1 VRCEARVSGAD
12 VVVVGGGAIGVA
24 CAYELAR
31 AGAQVTLL
39 EAGSALGGGCSGG
52 SAGLLCPSHAAPL
65 ATRAALGHAIRW
77 SLSREA
83 PLALRPRPALIPWL
97 ARFLAACTPERERA
111 ASSVLR
117 ALSISSLALHERLRR
132 EIGIRLEPSGT
143 LNVYETVAGLEHG
156 RRESLEHAAAGLR
169 CERLSEAE
177 ACALEP
183 ALSAPIAGAIY
194 YPDELSGDPLDF
206 VRVLAAAAEDAGA
219 TIRAGTEVLSLERR
233 GSRIVRLETT
243 AGPIAAGT
251 LVLAAGAWTP
261 RLAHHL
267 RLSIPVEAGKGY
279 HLDYEARV
287 GDPRVPI
294 FLREAHVV
302 VTPLPGRIRLAGT
315 LALSGLDTSIDSRR
329 LAAIERSGVRRVP
342 ALAGRSAVE
351 LWRGLRPC
359 SPDGL
364 PIVGRPGRYENV
376 LLATGHAMLGFTL
389 APLTGRS
396 IARLALGEEPDDD
409 IAPLHPDR
417 FRGRGPLLPLG
428 SQPPRLL
435 K

>member
-1 VRCEARVSGAD
+1 

-39 EAGSALGGGCSGG
+39 EAGSTLGGGCSGG

-77 SLSREA
+77 SVSRDA
-83 PLALRPRPALIPWL
+83 PLALRPRPALLPWL

-111 ASSVLR
+111 ARGALR
-117 ALSISSLALHERLRR
+117 ALSLASLALHERLRR
-132 EIGIRLEPSGT
+132 EVGVRLEPSGT
-143 LNVYETVAGLEHG
+143 LNVYETEARLELG

-169 CERLSEAE
+169 SELLSDAE
-177 ACALEP
+177 ARVLEP
-183 ALSAPIAGAIY
+183 ALSAPLAGAIY

-206 VRVLAAAAEDAGA
+206 VRVLAAAAEEEGA
-219 TIRAGTEVLSLERR
+219 TIRVATEVLSLRR
-233 GSRIVRLETT
+233 LGERIVGIETT

-261 RLAHHL
+261 RLARNL
-267 RLSIPVEAGKGY
+267 RLSIPVEGGKGY
-279 HLDYEARV
+279 HLDYEARA

-294 FLREAHVV
+294 FLQEAHVV
-302 VTPLPGRIRLAGT
+302 VTPLPGRTRLAGT
-315 LALSGLDTSIDSRR
+315 LALSGLDESVDARR
-329 LAAIERSGVRRVP
+329 LAAIERAGVRRVP
-342 ALAGRSAVE
+342 ALAGRGASE

-359 SPDGL
+359 APDGL
-364 PIVGRPGRYENV
+364 PILGRPGRFDNL

-389 APLTGRS
+389 APLTGRC
-396 IARLALGEEPDDD
+396 IARLARGEEPDED
-409 IAPLHPDR
+409 IALLHPDR
-417 FRGRGPLLPLG
+417 FRGPGSLLPHGAL
-428 SQPPRLL
+428 PPRFLT
-435 K
+435 